1 MPHCPV
7 PLVKELFVV
16 AAGALRKTRE
26 VEDFGG
32 KMHGDVFPD
41 GEVQALRTVLIS
53 VALGLDLAEAL
64 YPLFERNQKRVPGEE
79 VPPRPGVM
87 ERSNGET
94 VSKGE
99 DLGGEFQE

>member
-1 MPHCPV
+1 
-7 PLVKELFVV
+7 VKKLFVV
-16 AAGALRKTRE
+16 AAGALSKTRE

-32 KMHGDVFPD
+32 KMHGHVFPD

-53 VALGLDLAEAL
+53 VSLGLYPAEAL
-64 YPLFERNQKRVPGEE
+64 YSLFERNQKRVPGEE

-94 VSKGE
+94 VSKREDCEGE
-99 DLGGEFQE
+99 LPKWGPRC